1 MLTYALTV
9 AQPFKIECKV
19 FDIERGTRFSLTLLS
34 SDTWP
39 AVVDKAAEKFLK
51 HPSALHLQYRFS
63 NEKRATLPFNLDSEQ
78 AFHNL
83 QDKYEQ
89 LQILPS
95 ITVLKRKTMRKMI
108 LVQLYNKNA
117 TGESTLKGKAKVS
130 KSHHILVGVWT
141 NFACHRQLWKLQLP
155 PTLRHPCPRLM
166 RSMWRKRRSPQR
178 STRYGHAN
186 STLSLI
192 SQSCAGGS
200 VTTTAISS
208 DRAILLL
215 CRMLTFGPRYR

>member
-51 HPSALHLQYRFS
+51 HPSALYLQYRFS
-63 NEKRATLPFNLDSEQ
+63 NEKRATLPFDLDSKQ
-78 AFHNL
+78 AFHDL

-95 ITVLKRKTMRKMI
+95 ITASKRKTMRKMI
-108 LVQLYNKNA
+108 LIQLYNKNA

-130 KSHHILVGVWT
+130 KSHHILVGV
-141 NFACHRQLWKLQLP
+141 
-155 PTLRHPCPRLM
+155 
-166 RSMWRKRRSPQR
+166 
-178 STRYGHAN
+178 
-186 STLSLI
+186 
-192 SQSCAGGS
+192 
-200 VTTTAISS
+200 
-208 DRAILLL
+208 
-215 CRMLTFGPRYR
+215 